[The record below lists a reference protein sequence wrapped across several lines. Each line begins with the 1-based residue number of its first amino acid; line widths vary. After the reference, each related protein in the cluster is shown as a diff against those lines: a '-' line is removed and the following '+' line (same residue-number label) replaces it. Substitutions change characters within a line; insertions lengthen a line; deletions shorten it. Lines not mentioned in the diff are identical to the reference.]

1 MYLLKTSL
9 EYILTAV
16 VIIQSSLW
24 MYILS
29 QEKLYFP
36 ELGNTLE
43 DDETMQK
50 KEIPWGVMG
59 RILSDPLSK

>member
-1 MYLLKTSL
+1 
-9 EYILTAV
+9 
-16 VIIQSSLW
+16 

-50 KEIPWGVMG
+50 KEIP
-59 RILSDPLSK
+59 